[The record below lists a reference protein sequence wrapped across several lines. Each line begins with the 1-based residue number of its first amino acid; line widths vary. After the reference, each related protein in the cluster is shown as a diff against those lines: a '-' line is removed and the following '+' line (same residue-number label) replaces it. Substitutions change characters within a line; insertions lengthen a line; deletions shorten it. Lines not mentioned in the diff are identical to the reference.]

1 MTATPPTSSYKDRPL
16 SPHLQVWKWTLPM
29 ALSILH
35 RATGVALSVGTLMLV
50 WWLVAAATG
59 PGAYSTFTDFITTD
73 LGQFMLLGWTFSL
86 YLHLCSGLRHL
97 VMDTGAWY
105 SIKAAATSSA
115 FVVLTAILLTAGTW
129 ARLKGWM

>member
-1 MTATPPTSSYKDRPL
+1 MTTTPPSSSFKDRPL

-35 RATGVALSVGTLMLV
+35 RATGVALSVGTLLLV

-59 PGAYSTFTDFITTD
+59 PGAYGNFTDFITTD
-73 LGQFMLLGWTFSL
+73 IGQFMLLGWTFSL

-97 VMDTGAWY
+97 VMDTGAWLT
-105 SIKAAATSSA
+105 IKSTTTASAFMILIAILATAAT
-115 FVVLTAILLTAGTW
+115 W
-129 ARLKGWM
+129 AYAKGWM